1 MSEAQQAGPLRPKLT
16 IAFWS
21 FALGV
26 ATTIAGVAAH
36 YGRQDSDLTNVR
48 ERVEDF
54 RKANDG
60 LTTSLNRWIEAYNK
74 QTATLSASEGRV
86 RQLENDRCT
95 PIKLDVDDIRSD
107 ISFALKYYPERVV
120 SLKEVMEQYQQT
132 LRACYAASSSLTH
145 TP

>member
-1 MSEAQQAGPLRPKLT
+1 MSEMKQAVPLRPKLT

-26 ATTIAGVAAH
+26 ASTIATVGVH
-36 YGRQDSDLTNVR
+36 YGRQDSDLINVR

-54 RKANDG
+54 KKTNDG
-60 LTTSLNRWIEAYNK
+60 LNTSLNQWIGAYNK
-74 QTATLSASEGRV
+74 QAATLAASEERV

-107 ISFALKYYPERVV
+107 ISSAMKYYPERVG
-120 SLKEVMEQYQQT
+120 SLEVMMEQYQQT
-132 LRACYAASSSLTH
+132 LRACYAASTSPTH

>member
-1 MSEAQQAGPLRPKLT
+1 MSETKQAVPLRPKLT

-26 ATTIAGVAAH
+26 ASTVATVAAH

-54 RKANDG
+54 KKANDG
-60 LTTSLNRWIEAYNK
+60 LTNSLNQWVGAYNK
-74 QTATLSASEGRV
+74 QAATLAASEARV

-95 PIKLDVDDIRSD
+95 PIKVDIDDIRSD
-107 ISFALKYYPERVV
+107 ISLSMNYHAERVAP
-120 SLKEVMEQYQQT
+120 LKEMMEQYQQT
-132 LRACYAASSSLTH
+132 LRACYSASSSPNH
-145 TP
+145 T

>member
-1 MSEAQQAGPLRPKLT
+1 MSETQHAGPLRPKLT

-26 ATTIAGVAAH
+26 ATTIAGAAAH

-54 RKANDG
+54 RKANDS
-60 LTTSLNRWIEAYNK
+60 LNTSLNQWIGAYNK
-74 QTATLSASEGRV
+74 QAATLAASEERV

-95 PIKLDVDDIRSD
+95 PIKSDVDDIRSD
-107 ISFALKYYPERVV
+107 ISSTMKYYPERVG
-120 SLKEVMEQYQQT
+120 SLKEMMDQYQQT
-132 LRACYAASSSLTH
+132 LRACYAASSSPTH

>member
-1 MSEAQQAGPLRPKLT
+1 MSEMKQAVPLRPKLT

-26 ATTIAGVAAH
+26 GSTIATVGIH
-36 YGRQDSDLTNVR
+36 YGRQDSDLINAR

-54 RKANDG
+54 KKTNDG
-60 LTTSLNRWIEAYNK
+60 LNTSLNQWIGAYNK
-74 QTATLSASEGRV
+74 QAATLAASEERV

-107 ISFALKYYPERVV
+107 ISSAMKYYPERVG
-120 SLKEVMEQYQQT
+120 SLEVMMEQYQQT
-132 LRACYAASSSLTH
+132 LRACYAAATSPTR